1 MNKETNK
8 IKTHKEYIKKYIL
21 PNEPP
26 EIKELYYNN
35 SLEYDK
41 EYIEE
46 HIKYNTLIDYII
58 KE

>member
-8 IKTHKEYIKKYIL
+8 IKTYKEYIKKYIL
-21 PNEPP
+21 PNETS
-26 EIKELYYNN
+26 ENKKLFYNN
-35 SLEYDK
+35 CLEYDK

>member
-1 MNKETNK
+1 MKIKTNK
-8 IKTHKEYIKKYIL
+8 IKTYKEYIKTYIL